1 MNSKRHVVFD
11 SRGRPIQIYLRSSQ
25 ISAYFGAAEVLR
37 FMPCVKFLLA
47 EWGYGPGLW
56 TGAMKQSGSAMH

>member
-1 MNSKRHVVFD
+1 MNSKRHVIFD
-11 SRGRPIQIYLRSSQ
+11 RRGRPIQICLSVGQ

-47 EWGYGPGLW
+47 EWGYGPGL
-56 TGAMKQSGSAMH
+56 